1 MGHNLGLY
9 HDGPCGPLAGGVK
22 DTDPFCRLYFD
33 DDADSDGNYDEDPH
47 DQQPMKI
54 YFNLRFN
61 LSIFKVSG
69 KSAKN
74 PLRI

>member
-33 DDADSDGNYDEDPH
+33 NRYDDDADSDGNYDEDPH

-54 YFNLRFN
+54 
-61 LSIFKVSG
+61 
-69 KSAKN
+69 
-74 PLRI
+74 

>member
-9 HDGPCGPLAGGVK
+9 HDGPCGPLASGAK

-33 DDADSDGNYDEDPH
+33 DRYDHDADSDGNYDKDPH

-54 YFNLRFN
+54 
-61 LSIFKVSG
+61 
-69 KSAKN
+69 
-74 PLRI
+74 